1 MYTPPDPPGY
11 FDGHV
16 WPMYLK
22 NRIEME
28 DAAAGIGERSIETGL
43 SEQLKCCWGRD
54 IKKFWFF
61 SVFLDGQKPKEELL
75 SRVRD
80 DVFKEIARLRGKFQ
94 LTIWPK
100 SFSSKLCQI
109 YFSW

>member
-1 MYTPPDPPGY
+1 MVFLIDSSRVYTPPDPPGY

-28 DAAAGIGERSIETGL
+28 DVAPGIGGRSIETGL
-43 SEQLKCCWGRD
+43 SEQLECCWGRD
-54 IKKFWFF
+54 IKKIFF
-61 SVFLDGQKPKEELL
+61 VVFLDGQKPKEELL
-75 SRVRD
+75 SGVRD
-80 DVFKEIARLRGKFQ
+80 DVFKEIERHRGKLQ

-100 SFSSKLCQI
+100 SF
-109 YFSW
+109 